1 MILFILLLCGI
12 FFLGSSFTSLFKC
25 KLSWWERF
33 GLAYGLG
40 LGTLTFGVFLP
51 SLVGAPFGKYTLVF
65 ALAVW
70 LATIWYVK
78 RKRRDELNLRI
89 HWDRPS
95 LPEITLAGGILLVS
109 LASLFESVVQPIWSL
124 DAVAIWAVKGKA
136 IFSLGTVRV
145 AGDYGYHAFYPLNIP
160 IAIALFYYF
169 GEPFVKSIFPFYF
182 MAILMVFYG
191 SLRRHGCHNTASAG
205 TLILALTPLVFEHST
220 IAYADLP
227 MAFYYTSSVI
237 YLYAFCK
244 ENNRAFLMLSSVL
257 VGMGCWTRPDGPIW
271 LFPNLTVLT
280 ICALRRK
287 QWLDPILYAGPILF
301 FFVPWSVFTH
311 YIIKAG
317 TIFYLDA
324 ALKSL
329 KQLLTLNIETAHLW
343 KILCHFYRRCVAL
356 GSSGLRWGY
365 VWLLFFSVLLLYCTR
380 IRKYSY
386 LLALIGLDILVLFFI
401 YYSALLDGRA
411 VELRGGFNRVV
422 LHFFPLVLFQTI
434 LLISD
439 DIRRWRSKADTRR
452 SY

>member
-1 MILFILLLCGI
+1 ML
-12 FFLGSSFTSLFKC
+12 SLI
-25 KLSWWERF
+25 
-33 GLAYGLG
+33 
-40 LGTLTFGVFLP
+40 GV
-51 SLVGAPFGKYTLVF
+51 PFGKYTLVF
-65 ALAVW
+65 ALVVW
-70 LATIWYVK
+70 LAVIWYVK

-95 LPEITLAGGILLVS
+95 LPAIILAGGILLVS

-145 AGDYGYHAFYPLNIP
+145 AGGYGYHAYYPLNIP
-160 IAIALFYYF
+160 IAIAVFYHF
-169 GEPFVKSIFPFYF
+169 GEPFVKCIFPFYF

-191 SLRRHGCHNTASAG
+191 SLRRHGCHNTALAG
-205 TLILALTPLVFEHST
+205 TLILALTPFVFEHSI

-227 MAFYYTSSVI
+227 MAFYYMSSVI

-280 ICALRRK
+280 ICAVRRK

-301 FFVPWSVFTH
+301 FFVTWNVFTH
-311 YIIKAG
+311 YIINAE
-317 TIFYLDA
+317 TIYVDA

-343 KILCHFYRRCVAL
+343 KILYHFYQRCVVVGSSAL
-356 GSSGLRWGY
+356 GWGY

-386 LLALIGLDILVLFFI
+386 LLAVIGLDILVLFFI
-401 YYSALLDGRA
+401 YYSALLDGRPA
-411 VELRGGFNRVV
+411 ELGGGFNRVV

-439 DIRRWRSKADTRR
+439 DIQRWRSKADTRP
-452 SY
+452 S

>member
-1 MILFILLLCGI
+1 MIVFILLLCGI
-12 FFLGSSFTSLFKC
+12 LFLGSSFTSLFKC

-33 GLAYGLG
+33 GLAYGVG
-40 LGTLTFGVFLP
+40 LGTLTFGVFLL
-51 SLVGAPFGKYTLVF
+51 SLVGAPFGKHTLVF
-65 ALAVW
+65 ALVVW
-70 LATIWYVK
+70 LAVIWYVK

-95 LPEITLAGGILLVS
+95 LPAIILAGGILLVS

-124 DAVAIWAVKGKA
+124 DAVGNWAVKGKA
-136 IFSLGTVRV
+136 IFSLGTVRA
-145 AGDYGYHAFYPLNIP
+145 AGYYGHHAHYPLNIP

-191 SLRRHGCHNTASAG
+191 SLRRHGCHNAASAG
-205 TLILALTPLVFEHST
+205 TLILALTPFVFEHST

-244 ENNRAFLMLSSVL
+244 ENDRAFLMLSSVL

-271 LFPNLTVLT
+271 LFPNLTVVT

-311 YIIKAG
+311 YIIKAESPYVD
-317 TIFYLDA
+317 T

-329 KQLLTLNIETAHLW
+329 KQLFTLNINTAHLW
-343 KILCHFYRRCVAL
+343 FVLCFFYRWCLAL
-356 GSSGLRWGY
+356 GSLALRWGY

-411 VELRGGFNRVV
+411 VELRGGFNRVT
-422 LHFFPLVLFQTI
+422 LHFFPLLLFQTI